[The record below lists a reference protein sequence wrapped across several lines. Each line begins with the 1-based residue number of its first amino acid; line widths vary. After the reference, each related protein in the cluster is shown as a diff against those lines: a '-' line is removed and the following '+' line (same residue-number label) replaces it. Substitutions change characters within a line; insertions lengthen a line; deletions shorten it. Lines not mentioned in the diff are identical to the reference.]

1 MDIDLF
7 SNYLIIAVFTL
18 FSVLRIEHYRRAR
31 KAGYQTVVSESRKY
45 SIFLSVLICYEVFTL
60 FALIRIRSLDW
71 APQLLSW
78 AAMDLPMG
86 LRMFG
91 AVLALLALALFVWI
105 HRTLGHNLSAGLKIK
120 ENHTLVTR
128 GPYATVRHP
137 MYTAFF
143 ILHIAVF
150 FLTANWFIGLTWM
163 LGLVLIVLLRVRR
176 EEQMLLDRFGAEY
189 LAYMDRTGRFLP
201 PGRTSRTSTPKDRAA

>member
-7 SNYLIIAVFTL
+7 SNYLIIVVFTL

-31 KAGYQTVVSESRKY
+31 RAGYQTVVSESKKY
-45 SIFLSVLICYEVFTL
+45 SILLSVFICYEVFTL

-78 AAMDLPMG
+78 ASMDLPLV
-86 LRMFG
+86 LRLLG
-91 AVLALLALALFVWI
+91 ALLALVALGLFVWI
-105 HRTLGHNLSAGLKIK
+105 HRTLGHNLSASLKIK

-128 GPYATVRHP
+128 GPYAMVRHP

-143 ILHIAVF
+143 ILHMAVF
-150 FLTANWFIGLTWM
+150 FLTANWFIGVTWM
-163 LGLVLIVLLRVRR
+163 VGLVLIVRLRVRR
-176 EEQMLLDRFGAEY
+176 EEQMLLDRFGDEY
-189 LAYMDRTGRFLP
+189 LVYMDRTGRFLP
-201 PGRTSRTSTPKDRAA
+201 PGRTSKTRTPNGRSA